1 MTYSKKDIL
10 TSISLMI
17 FIISFA
23 IVFTVFFKPLYYRDI
38 YRLGIDLTS
47 GLSIETIKDN
57 YDILIHYQSIFYQGP
72 LVFKDF
78 IMSQGGRIHFEEVK
92 MIFEIIQIVMIVS
105 LFFSVIFIYQQY
117 KQKEFRY
124 LKLTAIIT
132 IVVPLIIGT
141 LAAIDFNQAFIIFHK
156 IVFRND
162 YWLFN
167 VVTDPIITILPE
179 TFFMHC
185 LMMIIAIICF
195 LAIVCYVTYRQ
206 IRKKYLY
213 TLTDKN

>member
-23 IVFTVFFKPLYYRDI
+23 IVFTVFFNPLYYSDI
-38 YRLGIDLTS
+38 YRLKIDMTS
-47 GLSIETIKDN
+47 GLSIETIKEN

-78 IMSQGGRIHFEEVK
+78 IMSNGGKIHFEEVK
-92 MIFEIIQIVMIVS
+92 IIFEIIQVLMFVSMIFSIV
-105 LFFSVIFIYQQY
+105 LIYQQY
-117 KQKEFRY
+117 KQKEFRF

-132 IVVPLIIGT
+132 IVIPLIIGS
-141 LAAIDFNQAFIIFHK
+141 LAAIDFNRAFIIFHK

-167 VVTDPIITILPE
+167 AVTDPIITILPE

-185 LMMIIAIICF
+185 FMMIIIIVF
-195 LAIVCYVTYRQ
+195 LLVLICYIAYRQ
-206 IRKKYLY
+206 IRKKYLL

>member
-23 IVFTVFFKPLYYRDI
+23 IVFTVFFKPLYYSDI
-38 YRLGIDLTS
+38 SRLGIDMTS
-47 GLSIETIKDN
+47 GLSIETIKEN

-72 LVFKDF
+72 LIFKDF
-78 IMSQGGRIHFEEVK
+78 IMSNGGRIHFEEVK
-92 MIFEIIQIVMIVS
+92 IIFEIIQILMGVS
-105 LFFSVIFIYQQY
+105 MFFSIVLIYQQY
-117 KQKEFRY
+117 HQKEFRF

-132 IVVPLIIGT
+132 IAIPLIIGS

-156 IVFRND
+156 IVFRNN

-167 VVTDPIITILPE
+167 AVTDPIITILPE

-185 LMMIIAIICF
+185 FMMIISIVFLLVLICYI
-195 LAIVCYVTYRQ
+195 AYRQ
-206 IRKKYLY
+206 IRKKYLL